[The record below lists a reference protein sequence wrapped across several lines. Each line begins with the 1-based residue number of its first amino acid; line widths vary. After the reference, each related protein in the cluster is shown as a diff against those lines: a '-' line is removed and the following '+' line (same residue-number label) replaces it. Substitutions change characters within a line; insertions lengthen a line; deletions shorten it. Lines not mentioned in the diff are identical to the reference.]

1 MSAKAIQAIEISKRF
16 GTTQAVRT
24 LNLDVEESE
33 FFSLLGPSGCGKTT
47 LLRMIA
53 GFETPTEGKL
63 LVGGKDVLGVPPHKR
78 PVNMVFQSYALFP
91 HLTVFE
97 NVAFGLKS
105 GLKLKSDE
113 IASRVGEALNLVRLS
128 HLSQRYPSQLS
139 GGQQQRVALARAIVN
154 RPMVLLLDEPLSALD
169 PQIREEMQ
177 SELARLQRELNMTFV
192 MVTHDQ
198 DEALALSSRIAVFY
212 NGNLEQVGT
221 PKEVYERPETPFVAR
236 FIGNTN
242 LLQGTLVSV
251 DGSLAKVKLNDGREV
266 VVEGDTT
273 NGAKAGDRVLLS
285 IKPQAVKL
293 VSESQTGIPSTILNR
308 SYLGASTEY
317 VVKSNLGTDLRAA
330 AATDHALEF
339 GIGQTVHVEVDWK
352 NCTLLKDAT
361 PNSSEV
367 SEKESGGKS
376 ARDTGKDTGQVT
388 STETATETA
397 TQAARESAQSGTERK
412 GD

>member
-53 GFETPTEGKL
+53 GFEAPSTGEL
-63 LVGGKDVLGVPPHKR
+63 FVGGKNVLGVPPHKR

-105 GLKLKSDE
+105 GPKITSEELTT
-113 IASRVGEALNLVRLS
+113 RVGEALNLVRLS
-128 HLSQRYPSQLS
+128 HLAERFPSQLS
-139 GGQQQRVALARAIVN
+139 GGQQQRVALARAVVN

-221 PKEVYERPETPFVAR
+221 PKEVYERPATPFVAR

-242 LLQGTLVSV
+242 LIEGTLLSS
-251 DGSLAKVKLNDGREV
+251 DSSSAKVQL
-266 VVEGDTT
+266 GDQKEIVIENSTA
-273 NGAKAGDRVLLS
+273 NGAAAGSKVFVS
-285 IKPQAVKL
+285 IKPQAL
-293 VSESQTGIPSTILNR
+293 TINSAASPNGLQSKVTSR

-317 VVKSNLGTDLRAA
+317 VVKANLGVDLRISSV
-330 AATDHALEF
+330 TGNGNLFD
-339 GIGQTVHVEVDWK
+339 IGQDVVVDVDWK
-352 NCTLLKDAT
+352 NCTIL
-361 PNSSEV
+361 NGE
-367 SEKESGGKS
+367 
-376 ARDTGKDTGQVT
+376 
-388 STETATETA
+388 
-397 TQAARESAQSGTERK
+397 K

>member
-16 GTTQAVRT
+16 GATQAVRT

-53 GFETPTEGKL
+53 GFETPSSGQL
-63 LVGGKDVLGVPPHKR
+63 FVGGQNVLGVPPHKR

-105 GLKLKSDE
+105 GVKIKTDE
-113 IASRVGEALNLVRLS
+113 IAARVGEALNLVRLS
-128 HLSQRYPSQLS
+128 HLSQRYPAQLS
-139 GGQQQRVALARAIVN
+139 GGQQQRVALARAVVN
-154 RPMVLLLDEPLSALD
+154 RPKVLLLDEPLSALD

-221 PKEVYERPETPFVAR
+221 PREVYERPATPFVAR

-242 LLQGTLVSV
+242 LLEGTLVSA
-251 DGSLAKVKLNDGREV
+251 DSKSARVKLKDEQEVTIENDTATGITP
-266 VVEGDTT
+266 GD
-273 NGAKAGDRVLLS
+273 KILVS
-285 IKPQAVKL
+285 VKPQALKL
-293 VSESQTGIPSTILNR
+293 VAQGTPNAISAQVLQR

-317 VVKSNLGTDLRAA
+317 AIRTNLGVDLRAA
-330 AATDHALEF
+330 SVEDRSVEF
-339 GIGQTVHVEVDWK
+339 DIGQPVALEVDWK
-352 NCTLLKDAT
+352 HCTLLKEGEAV
-361 PNSSEV
+361 NV
-367 SEKESGGKS
+367 SDLSVSAEK
-376 ARDTGKDTGQVT
+376 
-388 STETATETA
+388 
-397 TQAARESAQSGTERK
+397 QAASVGSDKA

>member
-16 GTTQAVRT
+16 GATQAVRT

-53 GFETPTEGKL
+53 GFETPSSGQL
-63 LVGGKDVLGVPPHKR
+63 FVGGQNVLGVPPHKR

-105 GLKLKSDE
+105 GVKIKTDE
-113 IASRVGEALNLVRLS
+113 IAARVGEALNLVRLS
-128 HLSQRYPSQLS
+128 HLSQRYPAQLS
-139 GGQQQRVALARAIVN
+139 GGQQQRVALARAVVN
-154 RPMVLLLDEPLSALD
+154 RPKVLLLDEPLSALD

-177 SELARLQRELNMTFV
+177 SELARLQRELDMTFV

-221 PKEVYERPETPFVAR
+221 PREVYERPATPFVAR

-242 LLQGTLVSV
+242 LLEGTLVSA
-251 DGSLAKVKLNDGREV
+251 DSKSARVKLKDEQEVTIENDTATGITP
-266 VVEGDTT
+266 GD
-273 NGAKAGDRVLLS
+273 KILVS
-285 IKPQAVKL
+285 VKPQALKL
-293 VSESQTGIPSTILNR
+293 VAQGTPNAISAQVLQR

-317 VVKSNLGTDLRAA
+317 AIRTNLGVDLRAA
-330 AATDHALEF
+330 SVEDRSVEF
-339 GIGQTVHVEVDWK
+339 DIGQPVALEVDWK
-352 NCTLLKDAT
+352 HCTLLKEGEAV
-361 PNSSEV
+361 NV
-367 SEKESGGKS
+367 SDLSVSAEK
-376 ARDTGKDTGQVT
+376 
-388 STETATETA
+388 
-397 TQAARESAQSGTERK
+397 QAASVGSDKA

>member
-16 GTTQAVRT
+16 GATQAVRT

-53 GFETPTEGKL
+53 GFETPSSGQL
-63 LVGGKDVLGVPPHKR
+63 FVGGQNVLGVPPHKR

-105 GLKLKSDE
+105 GVKIKTDE
-113 IASRVGEALNLVRLS
+113 IAARVGEALNLVRLS
-128 HLSQRYPSQLS
+128 HLSQRYPAQLS
-139 GGQQQRVALARAIVN
+139 GGQQQRVALARAVVN
-154 RPMVLLLDEPLSALD
+154 RPKVLLLDEPLSALD

-221 PKEVYERPETPFVAR
+221 PREVYERPATPFVAR

-242 LLQGTLVSV
+242 LLEGTLVSA
-251 DGSLAKVKLNDGREV
+251 DSKSARVKLKDEQEVTIENDTAAGITV
-266 VVEGDTT
+266 GD
-273 NGAKAGDRVLLS
+273 KILVS
-285 IKPQAVKL
+285 VKPQALKL
-293 VSESQTGIPSTILNR
+293 VAQGTPNAISAQVLQR

-317 VVKSNLGTDLRAA
+317 AIRTNLGVDLRAA
-330 AATDHALEF
+330 SVEDRSVEF
-339 GIGQTVHVEVDWK
+339 DIGQPVALEVDWK
-352 NCTLLKDAT
+352 NCTLLKEGEAV
-361 PNSSEV
+361 NFSHLAVSAEKQAASV
-367 SEKESGGKS
+367 GSEK
-376 ARDTGKDTGQVT
+376 A
-388 STETATETA
+388 
-397 TQAARESAQSGTERK
+397 

>member
-105 GLKLKSDE
+105 GLKLKNDE
-113 IASRVGEALNLVRLS
+113 IASRVGEALSLVRLS
-128 HLSQRYPSQLS
+128 HLSERYPSQLS

-242 LLQGTLVSV
+242 LLEGTLVSS
-251 DGSLAKVKLNDGREV
+251 GSNSAMVKLNDGREV
-266 VVEGDTT
+266 VVEGDTA
-273 NGAKAGDRVLLS
+273 NGAKPGERVLLS

-293 VSESQTGIPSTILNR
+293 VPESQTGLPSTILNR

-339 GIGQTVHVEVDWK
+339 GIGQSVYIEVDWK
-352 NCTLLKDAT
+352 NCTLLNDAM
-361 PNSSEV
+361 PNSSKV
-367 SEKESGGKS
+367 SETESDMKAARETAKE
-376 ARDTGKDTGQVT
+376 TGKDIGKA
-388 STETATETA
+388 TAQT
-397 TQAARESAQSGTERK
+397 GTERM